1 MTRLQLHNPDC
12 VLLAVHSTGGWE
24 FNPAPE
30 SAPRPQQALV
40 AMTTTLGRL
49 RIEAALSAAE

>member
-1 MTRLQLHNPDC
+1 MTRLRLQNPDC

-30 SAPRPQQALV
+30 SASRPHQALV
-40 AMTTTLGRL
+40 AMTTAFLRL
-49 RIEAALSAAE
+49 RIEAAPSAAA